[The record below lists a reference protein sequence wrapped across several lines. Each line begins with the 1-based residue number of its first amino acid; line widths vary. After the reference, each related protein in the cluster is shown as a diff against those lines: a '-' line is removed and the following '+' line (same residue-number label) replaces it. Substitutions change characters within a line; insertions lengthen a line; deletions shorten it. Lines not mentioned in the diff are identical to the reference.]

1 MGEVGGDFAGGLS
14 AGERPGRG
22 DLAGERGACAC
33 FLVLDGRR
41 QRKERGDTHFAT
53 GSGVTPYQE
62 SSVSQTPSSQREKM
76 S

>member
-1 MGEVGGDFAGGLS
+1 MGGDFAGGWS
-14 AGERPGRG
+14 VGERPGRG
-22 DLAGERGACAC
+22 DVDGVGCAGAC

-41 QRKERGDTHFAT
+41 AGKEKDDTHFAT